1 MFTFNISNKD
11 IQVNAHSIT
20 DRANIILLRRVCL

>member
-11 IQVNAHSIT
+11 IQVNANSIT
-20 DRANIILLRRVCL
+20 DRANIILLRRVSL